1 MGVFRMTNAELIKG
15 LRWCADESI
24 CFDDFSGEKCPYF
37 DEKKDSCS
45 VDEILH
51 AAADALEAAEKCI
64 KELEAQNAELVTK
77 CNQLQAQMPKR
88 GEWKWLSSTYDR
100 VPREMRYWC
109 SVCHH
114 EEITHND
121 KPWKHYCPNC
131 GARMRGEQDE

>member
-1 MGVFRMTNAELIKG
+1 MTNAELIKA
-15 LRWCADESI
+15 LRYCATTSNLI
-24 CFDDFSGEKCPYF
+24 GKCECPFVRYGHKCI
-37 DEKKDSCS
+37 DTM
-45 VDEILH
+45 LLN
-51 AAADALEAAEKCI
+51 AADALEAADKRI
-64 KELEAQNAELVTK
+64 AELEAQL
-77 CNQLQAQMPKR
+77 PKE

-131 GARMRGEQDE
+131 GARMRGEQE